1 MKKVSK
7 MQFQKIAIEKSVE
20 LIKETCETLGNEEP
34 RNFNEEAIEWLSE
47 ILAGFASC
55 LIKDISQEIFVS
67 FDSEEECKETQEEKR
82 SDRIC

>member
-20 LIKETCETLGNEEP
+20 IIKETCETLGNEEP
-34 RNFNEEAIEWLSE
+34 RNFSEEAVFELFG
-47 ILAGFASC
+47 ILVDFAVC
-55 LIKDISQEIFVS
+55 LIDGIGREI

-82 SDRIC
+82 SGIIC

>member
-47 ILAGFASC
+47 ILADFASC
-55 LIKDISQEIFVS
+55 LIKDISQEIFS
-67 FDSEEECKETQEEKR
+67 FDSEEVQKGTQEEKR